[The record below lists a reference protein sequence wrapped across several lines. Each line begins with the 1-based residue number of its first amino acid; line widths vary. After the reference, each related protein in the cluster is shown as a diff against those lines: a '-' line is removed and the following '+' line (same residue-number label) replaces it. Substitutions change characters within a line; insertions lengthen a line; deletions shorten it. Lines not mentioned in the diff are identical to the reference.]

1 MSKITEEQL
10 ESIKESQGKI
20 NAILAEIGFLETKKV
35 EFIGAHFEAVKVL
48 EEIKSELKEEY
59 GDINVN
65 LNDGTFEKI
74 ETEIKEMEVV
84 K

>member
-1 MSKITEEQL
+1 MSKITEKQL

-48 EEIKSELKEEY
+48 EDIKSELKEEY

-74 ETEIKEMEVV
+74 ETEVKEMEVV

>member
-10 ESIKESQGKI
+10 NSVKESQSKI
-20 NAILAEIGFLETKKV
+20 NTILAEIGFLETKKV

-48 EEIKSELKEEY
+48 ENIKSELKEEY

-74 ETEIKEMEVV
+74 ETEVKEMEVA

>member
-1 MSKITEEQL
+1 MLKITEEQL
-10 ESIKESQGKI
+10 KSIKESQGKI

-48 EEIKSELKEEY
+48 ENIKSELKEEY

-74 ETEIKEMEVV
+74 ETEVKEMEVV

>member
-10 ESIKESQGKI
+10 KSIKESQGKI

-48 EEIKSELKEEY
+48 EDIKSELKEEY

-74 ETEIKEMEVV
+74 ETEVKEMEVV

>member
-10 ESIKESQGKI
+10 KSIKESQGKI

-74 ETEIKEMEVV
+74 ETEVKEMEVV

>member
-10 ESIKESQGKI
+10 NSVKESQSKI

-48 EEIKSELKEEY
+48 ENIKSELKEEY

-74 ETEIKEMEVV
+74 DTEVKEMEVV

>member
-10 ESIKESQGKI
+10 NSVKESQGKI

-74 ETEIKEMEVV
+74 ETEVKEMEVV

>member
-1 MSKITEEQL
+1 MSKITEKQL

-74 ETEIKEMEVV
+74 ETEVKEMEVV

>member
-10 ESIKESQGKI
+10 NLVKESQSKI

-48 EEIKSELKEEY
+48 ENIKSELKEEY

-74 ETEIKEMEVV
+74 DTEVKEMEVV

>member
-10 ESIKESQGKI
+10 ESLKESQGKI

-74 ETEIKEMEVV
+74 ETEVKEMEVV

>member
-10 ESIKESQGKI
+10 KSIKESQGKI

>member
-74 ETEIKEMEVV
+74 ETEVKEMEVV

>member
-10 ESIKESQGKI
+10 NSVKESQSKI

-74 ETEIKEMEVV
+74 ETEVKEMEVV

>member
-48 EEIKSELKEEY
+48 EDIKSELKEEY

-74 ETEIKEMEVV
+74 ETEVKEMEVV